1 MRRVVVTGIGLTC
14 PAGKTVNEYWN
25 NLLKGVN
32 FAVESDSMIK
42 MGLQSSTHAVIDD
55 KSHLNI
61 YKSELDNFIKF
72 GLYAGEQAWKDSH
85 LEDKFN
91 FSKERVGVISASAIG
106 GTQTVSNKFEELLN
120 DNGVLSF
127 NNNDSL
133 FYDSGMY
140 HTLNVLLKEKLGLK
154 GISTSLST
162 GCTAGMD
169 CLGLGFE
176 EIKDGDLDVCL
187 VGASEAPLV
196 DFTYATL
203 DVISCLSKNPETN
216 ASSPFSLERNGFVIS
231 EGAAF
236 LVLEEYNHAKNRGAH
251 IYAEIEDFHSTNNA
265 EHMTNL
271 KSDGESMYS
280 LLNILLKNKKM
291 KIDYINAHGSSTKQ
305 NDLFETVAFKKFFGK
320 EIYNIPIS
328 STKSMIG
335 HSLSSASLFG
345 CISAIMSINTSEI
358 HPTINFNIPD
368 EECDLD
374 YVPNKKIDQKVDT
387 SLITASGFGGI
398 HSGTIIK
405 KVEEGIMN
413 E

>member
-1 MRRVVVTGIGLTC
+1 
-14 PAGKTVNEYWN
+14 
-25 NLLKGVN
+25 
-32 FAVESDSMIK
+32 
-42 MGLQSSTHAVIDD
+42 
-55 KSHLNI
+55 
-61 YKSELDNFIKF
+61 
-72 GLYAGEQAWKDSH
+72 
-85 LEDKFN
+85 
-91 FSKERVGVISASAIG
+91 
-106 GTQTVSNKFEELLN
+106 
-120 DNGVLSF
+120 
-127 NNNDSL
+127 
-133 FYDSGMY
+133 
-140 HTLNVLLKEKLGLK
+140 
-154 GISTSLST
+154 LST

-203 DVISCLSKNPETN
+203 DVIGCLSKNPAIN
-216 ASSPFSLERNGFVIS
+216 ASSPFSLKRNGFVIS

-251 IYAEIEDFHSTNNA
+251 IYGEIEDFHTINNA

-271 KSDGESMYS
+271 KADGESMYN
-280 LLNILLKNKKM
+280 LLNVLLKNKSK

-305 NDLFETVAFKKFFGK
+305 NDLFETVAYKKFFGD
-320 EIYNIPIS
+320 EIYNIPVS

-345 CISAIMSINTSEI
+345 CISAIMSINTSSI
-358 HPTINFNIPD
+358 HPTINLNIPD
-368 EECDLD
+368 EECDLN
-374 YVPNKKIDQKVDT
+374 YVANNKIEKKVNT

-405 KVEEGIMN
+405 KVEGCINN